1 VHGFENLRVND
12 ASLLP
17 WAPGINPQGTL
28 MAIAHR
34 NVEAFLTEKQTSDQ
48 RNVRS
53 VDDISASQ
61 R

>member
-1 VHGFENLRVND
+1 NLRVND

-34 NVEAFLTEKQTSDQ
+34 NVDAFL
-48 RNVRS
+48 
-53 VDDISASQ
+53 VDDRSSRGTGQLGKKLAGWQ